1 MRITEI
7 FKKQKHTFSFEFFP
21 PKDEITAVEFGI
33 NAGQLMRLQP
43 SFISVT
49 YGAGGSTQE
58 RTFNLVDLFQNKLG
72 LTCMA
77 HYTCVNASAQKVSA
91 DLDYLYSRNIEN
103 LMLLRGDPPKGQ
115 QSFIA
120 TSADFTHASDLI
132 RLAKSQN
139 RFSIGAACYPEM
151 HIESRDTDEDMQFVK
166 EKTEAGADFLVTQ
179 MFFDNSFY
187 YRFVE
192 RARAAGI
199 TCRIIP
205 GIIPVINYHQI
216 KKFVEVSN
224 ATIPRQ
230 LATIL
235 ESYKD
240 NEKKSYQIGVDL
252 AINQCED
259 LLNHGAP
266 GIHFYTLN
274 KSRAVIDIYESLSL
288 RYKC

>member
-7 FKKQKHTFSFEFFP
+7 FKKQKYTFSFEFFP

-77 HYTCVNASAQKVSA
+77 HYTCVNASAQKVAA

-139 RFSIGAACYPEM
+139 HFSIGAACYPEM
-151 HIESRDTDEDMQFVK
+151 HIESRDTDEDMRFVK